1 MIPSNQSYK
10 YIANTRN
17 VFTALKSYNKVDNYG
32 VTGAS
37 NVLNWKS
44 DETPGTYKYKVYFY
58 EGSQIDYRTSKS
70 FRYGENKNKI
80 WLRNDKQYTKGEYC
94 ELIDNQLQNV
104 LSYGHGISLEF
115 VGYENYTGT
124 KPYNGDDRHLQD
136 PDVYLTIEGGKT
148 QTVGIG
154 FDDSTTIKSNYSDHH
169 FSIFITY
176 RLETAGAYVAAS
188 KSLYVIGT
196 IHYASFT
203 DEQLYPLV
211 YEHEFL
217 HALHFTH
224 VNNNSV
230 EHVYTEV
237 LMFHAPFHTGT
248 VLDSSNTVEPKGLL
262 GLTDDALHGLDVVY
276 NVSRNNHIKII
287 GSVNQEDHVAAE
299 TFDGRSYI
307 DASTAYLVVDGKD
320 ELYYQT
326 PIDSTG
332 YFEFRC
338 ILPGKYLQTVY
349 GLKFYI
355 FVVSSAFLADSSST
369 KAIKYGGLGRPIYWG
384 KSSIFNFN
392 GVSLPHVKQ
401 LTSTIR
407 MNNFVYETEGD
418 LRGGVWYSNIYDRL
432 KEASGV
438 IVTYKPYVP
447 KAKSYTVKN
456 ENEFLCGVK

>member
-1 MIPSNQSYK
+1 MIPNRQNYR
-10 YIANTRN
+10 YIANTSN
-17 VFTALKSYNKVDNYG
+17 KFTINQSYNKVDNYG

-37 NVLNWKS
+37 NILNWKS
-44 DETPGTYKYKVYFY
+44 DETPGNYKYKVYFY
-58 EGSQIDYRTSKS
+58 EGSQIDYRASKS

-94 ELIDNQLQNV
+94 ELIDDQLQNV

-136 PDVYLTIEGGKT
+136 RDVYLTIEGGKT

-154 FDDSTTIKSNYSDHH
+154 FNDSTIIKSNYSDHH

-176 RLETAGAYVAAS
+176 RLETASAYVAAS

-196 IHYASFT
+196 IHYGSMT
-203 DEQLYPLV
+203 DEFTYPPV

-217 HALHFTH
+217 HGLHFTH
-224 VNNNSV
+224 VNNDSK
-230 EHVYTEV
+230 EHQYTDI
-237 LMFHAPFHTGT
+237 LMGNAPFHTG
-248 VLDSSNTVEPKGLL
+248 VILDDSNTVKPKGLL

-276 NVSRNNHIKII
+276 NLSRTNHIKII
-287 GSVNQEDHVAAE
+287 GSVNQDDHILAE
-299 TFDGRSYI
+299 TFNGLNYLGS
-307 DASTAYLVVDGKD
+307 ATAYLVVDSKD

-338 ILPGKYLQTVY
+338 VLPSKYLNTIY
-349 GLKFYI
+349 GLEFYV
-355 FVVSSAFLADSSST
+355 FVVNSAFLADSSST
-369 KAIKYGGLGRPIYWG
+369 KALKYGGLERPIYWG
-384 KSSIFNFN
+384 KSPVFNFN
-392 GVSLPHVKQ
+392 GVSLPYIKQ
-401 LTSTIR
+401 LFSTIR
-407 MNNFVYETEGD
+407 MNNLVYETEGD